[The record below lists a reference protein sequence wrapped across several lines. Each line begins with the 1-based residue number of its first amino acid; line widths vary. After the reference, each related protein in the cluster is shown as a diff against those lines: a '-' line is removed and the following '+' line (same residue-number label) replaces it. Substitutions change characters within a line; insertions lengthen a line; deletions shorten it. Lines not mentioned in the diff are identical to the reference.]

1 MGLDGGRVRGNHIR
15 GECQVGQSLAPRRG
29 CERDGVAGPQTARAQ
44 GQEARVG
51 MSAGPDH
58 LGLIDLPLFNF

>member
-1 MGLDGGRVRGNHIR
+1 MEGGSEGTTP
-15 GECQVGQSLAPRRG
+15 GENARWDRAWAPRRG

-58 LGLIDLPLFNF
+58 LGLVDLPLFNF

>member
-1 MGLDGGRVRGNHIR
+1 M
-15 GECQVGQSLAPRRG
+15 APRRG